1 MSASDMAKHA
11 MKVCRVIEAVAD
23 RGQVK
28 FEANLVRMICYL
40 IGKIDMT
47 DEHIKRICA
56 KVPFV
61 SAGNVDISVRQAII
75 DAMGRHDVVG
85 WPK

>member
-1 MSASDMAKHA
+1 MANGILN
-11 MKVCRVIEAVAD
+11 VL
-23 RGQVK
+23 
-28 FEANLVRMICYL
+28 ANLVRMICHL

-61 SAGNVDISVRQAII
+61 HAGNVDVEVKQAII
-75 DAMGRHDVVG
+75 DAMGRHDVVT